1 MESLVKNLNP
11 GPQRAAN
18 GTRYD
23 KHGDT
28 GSVVKDRA
36 PTAPSPKS
44 LVKDEN
50 PGLPRSSDG
59 TRY

>member
-11 GPQRAAN
+11 GAQRAAN

-23 KHGDT
+23 KHSDT
-28 GSVVKDRA
+28 ASAIKDRA

-44 LVKDEN
+44 LVKDLN
-50 PGLPRSSDG
+50 PGLPRASDG